1 MRILL
6 VANYEPDGQVSM
18 LRYAAWL
25 ERALKA
31 RGYQVTVAEPR
42 AFFSR
47 LAWGSGLKKY
57 IGYLDK
63 FLIFPPR
70 LRRLART
77 HDLVHVLDHS
87 NSMYLRTVRGK
98 PSLITCHDVLAVRA
112 ARGEFPQALTGWSG
126 RLLQR
131 WILSGLRGARHV
143 LCVSG
148 KTAGDLKALI
158 ESSGKD
164 TEETDKNCAE
174 LRVICNPLNW
184 SYRTGAALPE
194 DLTSR
199 LGLRPGER
207 YFLHVG
213 GNQWYKNRAGVLSI
227 FARLAG
233 MVEFSS
239 ARLVM
244 AGKPLPGELR
254 AAIHR
259 ERLEGRVIE
268 AVDATSEELQALYGN
283 ALALLFPSLEEGFGW
298 PILEAQACGC
308 PVIASRRP
316 PMTEVAGEAAIL
328 IDPAEPQAAA
338 MAIAAG
344 LKGSE
349 QLRAAGF
356 KNLKRFD
363 AEAIADRYCAFYES
377 ILGHAPASAR

>member
-1 MRILL
+1 
-6 VANYEPDGQVSM
+6 
-18 LRYAAWL
+18 
-25 ERALKA
+25 
-31 RGYQVTVAEPR
+31 
-42 AFFSR
+42 
-47 LAWGSGLKKY
+47 
-57 IGYLDK
+57 
-63 FLIFPPR
+63 
-70 LRRLART
+70 
-77 HDLVHVLDHS
+77 
-87 NSMYLRTVRGK
+87 MYLRTVRGK
-98 PSLITCHDVLAVRA
+98 PSLITCHDVLAIRA
-112 ARGEFPQALTGWSG
+112 ARGEFPQAPTGWSG

-158 ESSGKD
+158 ENSGKD
-164 TEETDKNCAE
+164 SEETGKNCAE
-174 LRVICNPLNW
+174 LRVVCNPLNW
-184 SYRTGAALPE
+184 SYRPGAALPE
-194 DLTSR
+194 GLASR
-199 LGLRPGER
+199 LGLRPGES

-233 MVEFSS
+233 MDEFSA

-244 AGKPLPGELR
+244 AGKALPGDLR

-259 ERLEGRVIE
+259 ERLEDRVIE
-268 AVDATSEELQALYGN
+268 AVDATSEELQGLYGN

-316 PMTEVAGEAAIL
+316 PMTEVAGEAAIF
-328 IDPAEPQAAA
+328 IDPAEPRAAA

-344 LKGSE
+344 LKGRE

-356 KNLKRFD
+356 KNLERFD
-363 AEAIADRYCAFYES
+363 AEAIADRYCDFYES
-377 ILGHAPASAR
+377 ILEHEPASAR